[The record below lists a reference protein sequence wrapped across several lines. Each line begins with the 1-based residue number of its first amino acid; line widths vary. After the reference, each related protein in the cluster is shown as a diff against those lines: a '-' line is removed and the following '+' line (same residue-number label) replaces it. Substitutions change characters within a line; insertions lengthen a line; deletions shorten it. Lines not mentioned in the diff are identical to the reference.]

1 MALPVEED
9 DLTAPPPAVL
19 VPDALVAAETVEE
32 RETAEVLSPLLFLVV
47 EELLLP
53 AFLETE
59 PMPPLTDEPLATVL
73 EV

>member
-19 VPDALVAAETVEE
+19 VRDALVSAETVEE
-32 RETAEVLSPLLFLVV
+32 RETPEVLSPLLFLVV
-47 EELLLP
+47 GELLLP
-53 AFLETE
+53 VVLETE
-59 PMPPLTDEPLATVL
+59 PMPPVTDEPLDTVL